1 MKGADDDVKG
11 DPGDEEPAGP
21 VVAVE
26 HEDAG
31 DDLQKAREMNVPV
44 ALDVRSNEAANKRD
58 TTEDYEEPT
67 DDRDREWASWHAAHR
82 LHWVKS
88 VV

>member
-21 VVAVE
+21 VAATE

-31 DDLQKAREMNVPV
+31 DDLQKAREVDVPV
-44 ALDVRSNEAANKRD
+44 ALEVRGNEAIN
-58 TTEDYEEPT
+58 
-67 DDRDREWASWHAAHR
+67 
-82 LHWVKS
+82 
-88 VV
+88 